1 MFLES
6 LVFITDWSIGFS
18 LREALNEVRVLMEE
32 EGSGAEERCS
42 SLHRHYQTLVRDYKR
57 LEKRLVECQRK
68 QLEVRTVGF
77 LSIVCCTVPSH
88 ANTSVI
94 SLT

>member
-1 MFLES
+1 M
-6 LVFITDWSIGFS
+6 TGFS
-18 LREALNEVRVLMEE
+18 LREALNDVRLLMEG

-68 QLEVRTVGF
+68 QLEV
-77 LSIVCCTVPSH
+77 H
-88 ANTSVI
+88 ACRYKSVLV
-94 SLT
+94 SS